1 MKAKARSLFI
11 AAMPGLFVLLWSTG
25 FIGAKFGLP
34 FAEPLTFLALRFLLV
49 AVLLATAAAVSRAP
63 WPRDP
68 ATLGHLVV
76 AGVLVHGVYL
86 GGVFAS
92 IHQGVPAG
100 VSALI
105 VGLQPLLTA
114 ALAGPLLGER
124 VRPVQWLGLLLG
136 LGGIGLVVANKL
148 GQGLGSPFAMGLS
161 GLALV
166 GMTAG
171 TLYQKRF
178 GGAMDLRTG
187 NAIQFVAAG
196 VVTGTG
202 ALLTESMH
210 IDWTPHFIFALGW
223 LVFVLSLGAI
233 SLLLILIREGA
244 ASRVASYFYLV
255 PPVTAVEAWLLF
267 DERMGLVALG
277 GMALVVAGVALALRP
292 PAVVKEVP

>member
-1 MKAKARSLFI
+1 MKARSLFI

-34 FAEPLTFLALRFLLV
+34 FAEPFTFLALRFLLV
-49 AVLLATAAAVSRAP
+49 AGLLAAAAVVSRAP

-124 VRPVQWLGLLLG
+124 VRPMQWFGLLLG
-136 LGGIGLVVANKL
+136 LCGIGLVVANKL
-148 GQGLGSPFAMGLS
+148 GQGMGSPFAMGLS

-187 NAIQFVAAG
+187 NAIQFLAAG
-196 VVTGTG
+196 VVTGAG
-202 ALLTESMH
+202 ALLTEGMH

-223 LVFVLSLGAI
+223 LVIVLSLGAI

-292 PAVVKEVP
+292 PAVMKEVP

>member
-1 MKAKARSLFI
+1 MKARSLFI

-34 FAEPLTFLALRFLLV
+34 FAEPLTFLALRFALV
-49 AVLLATAAAVSRAP
+49 ATLLTGVSLVARAP

-68 ATLGHLVV
+68 VTLVHLVV

-92 IHQGVPAG
+92 IHQGVSAG

-124 VRPVQWLGLLLG
+124 VRPVQWFGLLLG

-148 GQGLGSPFAMGLS
+148 GQGMGSPFAMGLS

-187 NAIQFVAAG
+187 NAIQFMAAG
-196 VVTGTG
+196 VVTGAG

-210 IDWTPHFIFALGW
+210 IDWTPHFIFALVW
-223 LVFVLSLGAI
+223 LVIVLSLGAI

-292 PAVVKEVP
+292 PAVMKEVP

>member
-1 MKAKARSLFI
+1 MN
-11 AAMPGLFVLLWSTG
+11 PVLLWSPG

-34 FAEPLTFLALRFLLV
+34 YAEPLTFLALRFALV
-49 AVLLATAAAVSRAP
+49 ALLLTGVALVARAP

-76 AGVLVHGVYL
+76 AGVLVHGVAL
-86 GGVFAS
+86 GGVFAAL
-92 IHQGVPAG
+92 HQGVPAG

-148 GQGLGSPFAMGLS
+148 GLGLGSPFAMGLS
-161 GLALV
+161 GLALL

-187 NAIQFVAAG
+187 NAIQFMAAG
-196 VVTGTG
+196 VVTGAG
-202 ALLTESMH
+202 ALLTETMH
-210 IDWTPHFIFALGW
+210 IDWTPHFIFALAW
-223 LVFVLSLGAI
+223 LVIVLSLGAI

-277 GMALVVAGVALALRP
+277 GMMLVVAGVALALRAP
-292 PAVVKEVP
+292 PVMKEVP

>member
-1 MKAKARSLFI
+1 MKARSLFI

-34 FAEPLTFLALRFLLV
+34 FAEPLTFLALRFALV
-49 AVLLATAAAVSRAP
+49 ATLLTGVSLVARAP

-92 IHQGVPAG
+92 IHQGVSAG

-124 VRPVQWLGLLLG
+124 VRPVQWFGLLLG

-148 GQGLGSPFAMGLS
+148 GQGMGSPFAMGLS

-187 NAIQFVAAG
+187 NAIQFIAAA
-196 VVTGTG
+196 VVTGAG
-202 ALLTESMH
+202 ALLTETMH
-210 IDWTPHFIFALGW
+210 IDWTAHFIFALAW
-223 LVFVLSLGAI
+223 LVIVLSLGAI

-255 PPVTAVEAWLLF
+255 PAVTAVEAWLLF

-292 PAVVKEVP
+292 PAVMKEVP

>member
-1 MKAKARSLFI
+1 MKARSLFI

-34 FAEPLTFLALRFLLV
+34 FAEPLTFLALRFALV
-49 AVLLATAAAVSRAP
+49 AALLTAVSLVARAP
-63 WPRDP
+63 WPSDP
-68 ATLGHLVV
+68 ATLGHLMV

-136 LGGIGLVVANKL
+136 LAGIALVVSNKL
-148 GQGLGSPFAMGLS
+148 GLGLGSPFAMGLS
-161 GLALV
+161 GLALL

-187 NAIQFVAAG
+187 NAIQFMAAG
-196 VVTGTG
+196 VVTGAG
-202 ALLTESMH
+202 ALLTETMQ
-210 IDWTPHFIFALGW
+210 IEWTPNFIFALAW
-223 LVFVLSLGAI
+223 LVIVLSLGAI
-233 SLLLILIREGA
+233 SLLLVLIREGA

-267 DERMGLVALG
+267 DEGMGLVALG
-277 GMALVVAGVALALRP
+277 GMVLVVAGVALAVRP
-292 PAVVKEVP
+292 PPVAKGMP

>member
-1 MKAKARSLFI
+1 MKARTLLI

-34 FAEPLTFLALRFLLV
+34 FAEPLTFLALRFALV
-49 AVLLATAAAVSRAP
+49 AALLTAVSLAARAP

-124 VRPVQWLGLLLG
+124 VRPLQWLGLLLG
-136 LGGIGLVVANKL
+136 LGGIALVVSNKL
-148 GQGLGSPFAMGLS
+148 GLGLGSPFAMGLS

-187 NAIQFVAAG
+187 NAIQFMAAG
-196 VVTGTG
+196 VVTGAG
-202 ALLTESMH
+202 ALLTETMQ
-210 IDWTPHFIFALGW
+210 IEWTPNFIFALAW
-223 LVFVLSLGAI
+223 LVIVLSLGAI
-233 SLLLILIREGA
+233 SLLLVLIREGA

-267 DERMGLVALG
+267 DEGMGLVALG
-277 GMALVVAGVALALRP
+277 GMVLVVAGVALAVRP
-292 PAVVKEVP
+292 PPVAKGMP